1 MRIVVFW
8 DSISEWFWDYEN
20 GWWVNRLKIDYWK
33 KYWYEKIVMNYGISA
48 YTSENLV
55 NCFDSFFSA
64 VSKREP
70 GKEKESIVV
79 FAIGINDSSEV
90 ISTWDKRVSIDR
102 FRENIQTLINKC
114 QSEVLIR
121 NVVCV
126 WNINVNESVI
136 NNSEDGEHHFYNKDI
151 QEYNSVLKK
160 LAEKT
165 TCSYID
171 LFWLMEN
178 DDLED
183 GLHPNANGHK
193 KICEVIKR
201 YLK

>member
-1 MRIVVFW
+1 
-8 DSISEWFWDYEN
+8 
-20 GWWVNRLKIDYWK
+20 
-33 KYWYEKIVMNYGISA
+33 MNYWISA

-55 NCFDSFFSA
+55 SCFDSFFSA

-79 FAIGINDSSEV
+79 FAIGINDSAEFRN
-90 ISTWDKRVSIDR
+90 TGDKIVDIDS
-102 FRENIQTLINKC
+102 FRKNIQTLINKC
-114 QSEVLIR
+114 QSEKLIQ
-121 NVVCV
+121 NVIFVG
-126 WNINVNESVI
+126 NINVDEMVANGEYKDGAEKYFY
-136 NNSEDGEHHFYNKDI
+136 NSEIEK
-151 QEYNSVLKK
+151 YNSIIKE

-171 LFWLMEN
+171 LFWLMDT

-183 GLHPNANGHK
+183 WLHPNLKWHK
-193 KICEVIKR
+193 KIYEVVKE